1 MCGFVG
7 FVGKQK
13 KDIKKKIIKDMA
25 DAIIHRGPD
34 SDGYYYDDTVA
45 LGFRRLS
52 IIDLKGGSQ
61 PIYNEDKT
69 KVIVFNG
76 EIYNYQELKK
86 ELIKKGHHFKTNTD
100 TEVILHGYEEYQE
113 KLFPKLRGM
122 FAFVIYDMNTK
133 ELVGCRD
140 HFGIKPFYYYKS
152 GNDFMF
158 SSEIKGMIPNPKF
171 KKEVND
177 KALKM
182 YLIFQYSVFEE
193 TFFKN
198 VYKLK
203 PGHFFKY
210 KDGSLE
216 IKQYFEIEYHKVKK
230 DYATY
235 QQEIKDVLANSIKYH
250 QITSDVEV
258 GSYLSGGVDSSY
270 VVSVAKPDKTFSVGF
285 DETGFDETKIAKDF
299 SNLMNVKNYSR
310 YISKEDFFESLP
322 KVEYY
327 TDEPHANLSTVPL
340 LFLSELASKEVKV
353 VLSGEGSDEMFG
365 GYNEYLEPLPV
376 KIYMNLPGII
386 KKPLASLAKKLPHF
400 PGKNTIIKYSK
411 PFCERY
417 LGHAQV
423 MDEEEANR
431 ILANR
436 LKDDMTTT
444 DVLKPYYE
452 KVKHENDIVKKMYI
466 DMHFW
471 LPQDIL
477 LKADKMTMANSIELR
492 VPFLDKEVWNVASK
506 IPTKYLI
513 RKKKTKEIFRSV
525 ADSEMPKE
533 WSTRRKLGFPVP
545 FSKWIKE
552 EKYYKLIK
560 EAFNRDYVSKFFDKE
575 VINELLENHYQ
586 GKENNGRKIYNI
598 YIFLVWYKVY
608 FGEEN
613 NEKIKEI

>member
-13 KDIKKKIIKDMA
+13 KSTKNKIIKDMA

-34 SDGYYYDDTVA
+34 SDGYYTNDDVA

-52 IIDLKGGSQ
+52 IIDLDGGNQ
-61 PIYNEDKT
+61 PIYNEDNT

-76 EIYNYQELKK
+76 EIYNYEELKDD
-86 ELIKKGHHFKTNTD
+86 LVKKGHRFKTNTD

-122 FAFVIYDMNTK
+122 FAFVIYDLK
-133 ELVGCRD
+133 ENSIIGCRD
-140 HFGIKPFYYYKS
+140 HFGIKPFYYYKT
-152 GNDFMF
+152 DQEFMF
-158 SSEIKGMIPNPKF
+158 SSEIKGLIPHPNF
-171 KKEVND
+171 QKEVND

-203 PGHFFKY
+203 PGHYFKY
-210 KDGSLE
+210 QSKTLT
-216 IKQYFEIEYHKVKK
+216 INKYFDILYDKVNKPYQEYQK
-230 DYATY
+230 
-235 QQEIKDVLANSIKYH
+235 EIKDVLANSIKYH

-285 DETGFDETKIAKDF
+285 KETGFDETEMAQEF
-299 SNLMNVKNYSR
+299 SKLMGVKNYRR
-310 YISKEDFFESLP
+310 YISKEDFFNSLP
-322 KVEYY
+322 KVQYY

-340 LFLSELASKEVKV
+340 LFLSQLAHEQVKV

-376 KIYMNLPGII
+376 KIYMNLPGFI
-386 KKPLASLAKKLPHF
+386 KKPIAAIAKKLPHF
-400 PGKNTIIKYSK
+400 PGKNTLIKYSR

-417 LGHAQV
+417 IGHASI
-423 MDEEEANR
+423 MTEDEANN
-431 ILANR
+431 ILANH
-436 LKDDMTTT
+436 LKDNMTTT
-444 DVLKPYYE
+444 DVLKPYYD
-452 KVKHENDIVKKMYI
+452 KVKHENDIVKKMYL

-477 LKADKMTMANSIELR
+477 LKADKMTMANSLELR
-492 VPFLDKEVWNVASK
+492 VPFLDKEVWEVASK

-513 RKKKTKEIFRSV
+513 RNKKTKEIFRSI
-525 ADSEMPKE
+525 ADEVMPDE
-533 WSTRRKLGFPVP
+533 WSKRRKLGFPVP

-560 EAFNRDYVSKFFDKE
+560 EAFNKDYVSKYFNQE
-575 VINELLENHYQ
+575 YINTLLEDHYHN
-586 GKENNGRKIYNI
+586 KANNGRKIYNI
-598 YIFLVWYKVY
+598 YIFLVWYDVY
-608 FGEEN
+608 FGEA
-613 NEKIKEI
+613 